1 MQASE
6 DTGVFSCSKPF
17 FHSPKRP
24 LCLLRRF
31 VGFQGDWDSGLYIVQ
46 FLQSCSGGSSK
57 SAPAHPVFVYPGLCL
72 SGSGKSVDLIYSIIN
87 GYCSIFSVFGSRKF
101 FLGRVVL
108 SPLGRFCRPQKTQGS
123 FLAQNP
129 FSFAEKT
136 PVSSSVFCR
145 FSRGLGFRSLH
156 SSISAKLFRR
166 LLKIRPCPSG
176 LCLSCALNVYFR
188 SSEAAVSHIWL
199 ALRGAETI
207 SQPRKGLAVGNRR
220 IENGFEPRPHCL
232 VLAGLNTV

>member
-1 MQASE
+1 MRGKAWSVPL
-6 DTGVFSCSKPF
+6 DGFAGLRRHRGLFLLKTLFSFAEKTSVSSSAFCRFSRGLGF
-17 FHSPKRP
+17 RSLHSSISAKLFRRLLKIRP
-24 LCLLRRF
+24 CPSGLCL
-31 VGFQGDWDSGLYIVQ
+31 S
-46 FLQSCSGGSSK
+46 
-57 SAPAHPVFVYPGLCL
+57 GLCL

-87 GYCSIFSVFGSRKF
+87 GYCSIFSVFGSRKV

-176 LCLSCALNVYFR
+176 LCLSPCP
-188 SSEAAVSHIWL
+188 S
-199 ALRGAETI
+199 
-207 SQPRKGLAVGNRR
+207 GLCLSGSGMFV
-220 IENGFEPRPHCL
+220 IDFTMCFECIFPQF
-232 VLAGLNTV
+232 

>member
-1 MQASE
+1 MRGKAWS
-6 DTGVFSCSKPF
+6 V
-17 FHSPKRP
+17 P
-24 LCLLRRF
+24 LDGFAGLRRHRGLF
-31 VGFQGDWDSGLYIVQ
+31 LLKTLFSFAEKTPVSSSAFCRFSRGLGFRSLH
-46 FLQSCSGGSSK
+46 SSI
-57 SAPAHPVFVYPGLCL
+57 SAKLFRRLLKIRPCPSGLCL

-87 GYCSIFSVFGSRKF
+87 GYCSIFSVFGSRKV

-176 LCLSCALNVYFR
+176 LCLSGSGMFVIDFTMC
-188 SSEAAVSHIWL
+188 
-199 ALRGAETI
+199 
-207 SQPRKGLAVGNRR
+207 
-220 IENGFEPRPHCL
+220 FECIFPQF
-232 VLAGLNTV
+232 